1 VTARP
6 ALEAEG
12 ISAGYGK
19 VTVLH
24 DLSITVPEG
33 ATVALLGPNGAG
45 KTTTLGVLTGTVR
58 TSAGSVRL
66 YGQRIDGMSPYQRAL
81 RGLTL
86 VPEGRGVFPGLTVG
100 ENLELAADSARGVD
114 AAWRRKQLAR
124 VHEMFPALAGRQK
137 QRAGTLS
144 GGEQQ
149 MLAMSHAFLANP
161 KVLMMDEISAGL
173 APLIVQLLYDAV
185 EQLKS
190 DGTTIVLVEQ
200 YIGYALRLADICYV
214 LGKGCVSFVGE
225 PSELQG
231 AGAGISYL

>member
-1 VTARP
+1 MTA
-6 ALEAEG
+6 ALEIENL
-12 ISAGYGK
+12 SAGYGK
-19 VTVLH
+19 VSVIH
-24 DLSITVPEG
+24 ELSMTVPEG

-45 KTTTLGVLTGTVR
+45 KTTTLGALTGTVR
-58 TSAGSVRL
+58 SSGGAIRL
-66 YGQRIDGMSPYQRAL
+66 FGRRIDGLSTYHRAV

-86 VPEGRGVFPGLTVG
+86 VPDGRGVFPGLSVG
-100 ENLELAADSARGVD
+100 ENLELAAASAQGVD
-114 AAWRRKQLAR
+114 AEWRRRQLAR
-124 VHEMFPALAGRQK
+124 VHDMFPGLTGRLK

-173 APLIVQLLYDAV
+173 APLIVQMLYDAV
-185 EQLKS
+185 ENLKS

-200 YIGYALRLADICYV
+200 YLSYALRLADICYV
-214 LGKGCVSFVGE
+214 MAKGSVTFVGE
-225 PSELQG
+225 PAELQG

>member
-1 VTARP
+1 MSRL
-6 ALEAEG
+6 ALETDG
-12 ISAGYGK
+12 LCAGYGK
-19 VTVLH
+19 VAAIH
-24 DLSITVPEG
+24 DLSLAVPEG

-45 KTTTLGVLTGTVR
+45 KTTTLSALTGTVR
-58 TSAGSVRL
+58 ATAGTVRL
-66 YGQRIDGMSPYQRAL
+66 FGQRIDHLSTYHRAM

-100 ENLELAADSARGVD
+100 ENLQLAAESARGVD
-114 AAWRRKQLAR
+114 PAWRRRQLAR
-124 VHEMFPALAGRQK
+124 VQELFPALGGRAK

-173 APLIVQLLYDAV
+173 APLVVQLLYSAV
-185 EQLKS
+185 ADLKS

-200 YIGYALRLADICYV
+200 YLGYALRLADICYV
-214 LGKGCVSFVGE
+214 MGKGTVTFVGE
-225 PSELQG
+225 PAELAG
-231 AGAGISYL
+231 AGSGISYL